1 MGLNKMKNFVR
12 IEGNIL
18 RKIEPF
24 LVNMLKAKRVDV
36 VSDNIS
42 TAYYTYEVEKDQEKS
57 EVILQLEEDIFGD
70 VTTTITASGEVL
82 KQINDFIEGH

>member
-1 MGLNKMKNFVR
+1 MKNFVR